1 MFSVLPQKRK
11 NI

>member
-1 MFSVLPQKRK
+1 MFSMLPQKRK

>member
-1 MFSVLPQKRK
+1 MLPQKRK